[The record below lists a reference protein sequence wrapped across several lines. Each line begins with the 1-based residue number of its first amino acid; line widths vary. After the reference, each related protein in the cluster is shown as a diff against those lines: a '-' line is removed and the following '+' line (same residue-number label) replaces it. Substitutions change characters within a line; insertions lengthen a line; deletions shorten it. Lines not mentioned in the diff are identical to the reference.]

1 MRVGLIASL
10 AGHTAVLLWG
20 LIAFPDA
27 GSFTTPPV
35 DSLPV
40 ELVPLEDLT
49 RLQKGEK
56 DAEIREVAAVKPT
69 EKPKE
74 EPVKPADKP
83 EKAAVEQPTPPTPA
97 PAPAP
102 TPEPEPTPVA
112 EPEPA
117 PAPAP
122 QAAAEPEPA
131 PAEKA
136 PEPAPEAAAPEPIQ
150 TKVVPRVKPKPPR
163 PTQTAEKPKEKDF
176 KPNEIAALLNKVEPK
191 GSSSSS
197 KDPASL
203 GSRLA
208 EKNEGLSASEM
219 DLLIS
224 KIKQRF
230 NSYGDDYPDDLVIT
244 LQFSLDQNGRLE
256 GSPQVLNSYPHPKF
270 DALARAAVRAVHMV
284 DQQET
289 FAFLPRD
296 KFGGA
301 GGWNTVVVNFYPKQR

>member
-102 TPEPEPTPVA
+102 TPEPEPYA
-112 EPEPA
+112 E
-117 PAPAP
+117 
-122 QAAAEPEPA
+122 Q
-131 PAEKA
+131 
-136 PEPAPEAAAPEPIQ
+136 
-150 TKVVPRVKPKPPR
+150 PRR
-163 PTQTAEKPKEKDF
+163 
-176 KPNEIAALLNKVEPK
+176 
-191 GSSSSS
+191 
-197 KDPASL
+197 
-203 GSRLA
+203 
-208 EKNEGLSASEM
+208 
-219 DLLIS
+219 
-224 KIKQRF
+224 
-230 NSYGDDYPDDLVIT
+230 
-244 LQFSLDQNGRLE
+244 
-256 GSPQVLNSYPHPKF
+256 
-270 DALARAAVRAVHMV
+270 
-284 DQQET
+284 
-289 FAFLPRD
+289 
-296 KFGGA
+296 
-301 GGWNTVVVNFYPKQR
+301 